1 MAIAAVALGTVAA
14 QHYAREGLTLIHWD
28 ARAHLV
34 VARRVLDNLIPSW
47 QQIGAVW
54 LPLPHLLNML
64 PVQVDAWY
72 RTGASAVAISIASM
86 AVASWALAA
95 MVIRVTGSRVAA
107 IAGATVM
114 LANPNVLYLQST
126 PMTEPLLFAT
136 AMLAVA
142 WTAEWIDGGATG
154 HPTRAGLAIAAAVM
168 TRYDAWPIAAA
179 LIVLACAVLRRRGA
193 PVRTIL
199 RAALLLAAYPAAA
212 LLLFVINSKLM
223 TGYWLIT
230 GGFFVPENT
239 DAHGRPLEAWRQLR
253 LGLYRLS
260 GPALVWTAYAGIALA
275 VLAFIRSTAR
285 ASLVLLLALW
295 AAAAVPL
302 YAYVTG
308 HPFIIRYDV
317 PLILASAALAAAAI
331 ATIPV
336 LFRGFAAVAFIT
348 LALLQA
354 RPFDASAPVIVEAK
368 RDVKTIDARR
378 PVTEYLRE
386 HYDGTAIIMSMGSL
400 GHYMH
405 DLSAL
410 NLGIRDFVHEGNG
423 EIWPYAML
431 RARGI
436 AGWIVI
442 EEFAEGGDALFHVA
456 RRNPK
461 FLEGFERVA
470 QGGGVALY
478 RASRAPREKG
488 KE

>member
-1 MAIAAVALGTVAA
+1 M
-14 QHYAREGLTLIHWD
+14 
-28 ARAHLV
+28 
-34 VARRVLDNLIPSW
+34 ARRVLDNLVPTW

-54 LPLPHLLNML
+54 LPLPHLLNL
-64 PVQVDAWY
+64 VPVQLDAWY
-72 RTGASAVAISIASM
+72 GSGASAVAISVASM
-86 AVASWALAA
+86 AVASWALAS
-95 MVIRVTGSRVAA
+95 MIVRITGSRLAA
-107 IAGATVM
+107 IAGASVM

-142 WTAEWIDGGATG
+142 WTAEWIDSGAMER
-154 HPTRAGLAIAAAVM
+154 PTRAGLAIAAAVM
-168 TRYDAWPIAAA
+168 TRYDAWPIVAA
-179 LIVLACAVLRRRGA
+179 LIVLACGVLVRRGA
-193 PVRTIL
+193 QPRAIG
-199 RAALLLAAYPAAA
+199 RAALLLGAYPAAA
-212 LLLFVINSKLM
+212 ILLFMINSKLM
-223 TGYWLIT
+223 TDHWLIT
-230 GGFFVPENT
+230 GGFFVPSNT
-239 DAHGRPLEAWRQLR
+239 EALGRPGEAWRQLR

-260 GPALVWTAYAGIALA
+260 GPALVWTAYLGVLLV
-275 VLAFIRSTAR
+275 VLALVRSTAR
-285 ASLVLLLALW
+285 ASLVLLLALC

-331 ATIPV
+331 ATIPTLV
-336 LFRGFAAVAFIT
+336 RGFAAIAFVM

-354 RPFDASAPVIVEAK
+354 RPFDASAPVIVEAR

-386 HYDGTAIIMSMGSL
+386 HYDDTLILMSMGSL

-423 EIWPYAML
+423 EIWWYAML
-431 RARGI
+431 RPRGI
-436 AGWIVI
+436 AGWILI
-442 EEFAEGGDALFHVA
+442 EEVAEGGDALFHLA
-456 RRNPK
+456 RRDAK

-470 QGGGVALY
+470 EGGGVALY
-478 RASRAPREKG
+478 RAGHR
-488 KE
+488 